1 MATKPSDSEGKVM
14 DVSKPG
20 KGKIVINSR
29 PIAAPV
35 VNEQAGSGDVVE
47 QPAKEPET
55 APVLS
60 PSAARKT
67 IKPISVGDTEAPA
80 EADKTEAAEP
90 AAEAPETPST
100 PPTAPEAEQT
110 EEVAADKPETAE
122 PESTDNLPTPKADDS
137 PIAPAEPATDQSGAA
152 SVDELAKAAEQ
163 KRLAAE
169 KSKEEQE
176 RDKKV
181 KELVKSKQYFVPINH
196 SVRRSKRP
204 LIAGLIIL
212 LIAASAYLL
221 IDIGVI
227 GSSIKLPYEIF
238 KETESSQAADD
249 AGGETSAD
257 TNETEDL
264 PLRTDE
270 GDDTP
275 AQSTPISSAGDDERR
290 NEIRNLQVKLE
301 NYFNDNGEY
310 PASLKDLTPALTS
323 DETTGPDGDA
333 YQYTV
338 SADLQ
343 SFVLSAKLSNGS
355 DFTADSVNP

>member
-35 VNEQAGSGDVVE
+35 VNESAGSGDVVE
-47 QPAKEPET
+47 QPAKEPKT

-80 EADKTEAAEP
+80 EADKTEPAEP
-90 AAEAPETPST
+90 AAEATETPSS
-100 PPTAPEAEQT
+100 PPTTPDAKQPEA
-110 EEVAADKPETAE
+110 APADKTETAE

-176 RDKKV
+176 RDQKV

-196 SVRRSKRP
+196 SARRSKRP
-204 LIAGLIIL
+204 LVAGLIFL
-212 LIAASAYLL
+212 LVAASAYLL

-227 GSSIKLPYEIF
+227 GGNTKLPFEIF
-238 KETESSQAADD
+238 KETETSQAADD
-249 AGGETSAD
+249 AGSENAGGAD
-257 TNETEDL
+257 KAEDL
-264 PLRTDE
+264 PVEAGE

-275 AQSTPISSAGDDERR
+275 TQSSPISSAGDDERR
-290 NEIRNLQVKLE
+290 NEIRNLQAKLE
-301 NYFNDNGEY
+301 TYFNDNDEY

-323 DETTGPDGDA
+323 DETAGPDNDA
-333 YQYTV
+333 YEYTV

-343 SFVLSAKLSNGS
+343 SFVLSAKLSDGS
-355 DFTADSVNP
+355 EFTVESVSS